1 MNKLK
6 MNKVETKTKRTRYK
20 WEHMVCNERLWQDK
34 QCMQQYMMTHKSA
47 LPAAAAANHT
57 FT

>member
-6 MNKVETKTKRTRYK
+6 INKVETKTKRTRYR
-20 WEHMVCNERLWQDK
+20 WEHICNERLWQDE
-34 QCMQQYMMTHKSA
+34 QWMQQHMMTHKSA
-47 LPAAAAANHT
+47 LPAAAVANDT